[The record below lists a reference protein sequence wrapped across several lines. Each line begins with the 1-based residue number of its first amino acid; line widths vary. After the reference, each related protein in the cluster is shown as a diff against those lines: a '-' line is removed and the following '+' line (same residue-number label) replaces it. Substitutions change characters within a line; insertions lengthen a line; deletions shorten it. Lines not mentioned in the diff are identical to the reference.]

1 MEFPLDRALG
11 TDIYILYNKIIY
23 IIYTKYIYIYNVSMC
38 KNIYDAYIYIY
49 ILQKIDRVYRDDELF
64 CWKKSFQ
71 YLILSAGNSINFKS
85 SGVL

>member
-1 MEFPLDRALG
+1 
-11 TDIYILYNKIIY
+11 
-23 IIYTKYIYIYNVSMC
+23 MC
-38 KNIYDAYIYIY
+38 KNIYDAYIYIYIY